1 MHQLL
6 TQARLLIIDEIGYI
20 PIDPEEASLIF
31 QLVSRR
37 DVRGARILTS
47 NQSLS
52 PWGEVFG
59 DPVIA
64 LASLDRLLHYSSIS
78 NIKRQNYRLR
88 KTLDACLVKSIMAVQ
103 PGSGRKSAS

>member
-6 TQARLLIIDEIGYI
+6 TQARSLIIDEIGYI
-20 PIDPEEASLIF
+20 SIARQGAILVF
-31 QLVSRR
+31 QLVSRC
-37 DVRGARILTS
+37 DARGALILTS

-59 DPVIA
+59 NPVIA

-78 NIKRQNYRLR
+78 NIKRQSFRLR
-88 KTLDACLVKSIMAVQ
+88 KTLDASLVKSIMAVQ
-103 PGSGRKSAS
+103 PGWGRKSAS